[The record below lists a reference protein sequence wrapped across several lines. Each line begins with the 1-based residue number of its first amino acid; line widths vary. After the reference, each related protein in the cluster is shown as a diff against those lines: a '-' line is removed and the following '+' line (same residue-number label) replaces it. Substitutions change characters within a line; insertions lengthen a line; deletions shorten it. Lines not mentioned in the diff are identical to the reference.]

1 MSLRRLSA
9 ATLVTSAVLAGA
21 SFLVAKG
28 HAGTAPAASYHCSAA
43 DRQFITTVS
52 TNLTQ
57 LGYWSDAL
65 VSHDVAPAVVVR
77 QAKAE
82 AAQVGQTRPEDR
94 TLHASR
100 DLIGSMFLEYSRAVS
115 VTAHG
120 RSAAVHMATAW
131 RLANAVHSLLDGA
144 RSGLGAQGCD
154 VSPLLSS

>member
-1 MSLRRLSA
+1 MSLKRLSA

-28 HAGTAPAASYHCSAA
+28 HAESTPMTTYRCSAA
-43 DRQFITTVS
+43 DRQFLATVS
-52 TNLTQ
+52 TNLMQ

-65 VSHDVAPAVVVR
+65 VSRDVAPAVVVR

-82 AAQVGQTRPEDR
+82 AAQVAATRPEDR

-100 DLIGSMFLEYSRAVS
+100 DLIGSMFLEYSRAVA

-120 RSAAVHMATAW
+120 RDAAVHMATAW
-131 RLANAVHSLLDGA
+131 RLANAVHSLLAGA
-144 RSGLGAQGCD
+144 SAGLGAQGCD
-154 VSPLLSS
+154 VAPLLTS